1 MKKKTFWLFA
11 VWVSTSIKVGIG
23 WLEPNPGNWNFF
35 QHKKC
40 LAVFS
45 LTKKYFRN
53 ARLTFIKFRKVIE
66 FLNDFCSEKGM
77 FVLKK
82 TLIRRA
88 GLAFEIYVK
97 DHISCTKFQR
107 SAESPSFCLKLSLSW
122 KREGGERPE
131 EILLRKPWLNDVG
144 NCDPGPRANSII
156 RPTREDCK
164 IVKK

>member
-1 MKKKTFWLFA
+1 M
-11 VWVSTSIKVGIG
+11 
-23 WLEPNPGNWNFF
+23 
-35 QHKKC
+35 
-40 LAVFS
+40 
-45 LTKKYFRN
+45 
-53 ARLTFIKFRKVIE
+53 IE

-144 NCDPGPRANSII
+144 NCDPGPRANSIL

-164 IVKK
+164 IVPGNNFFAKSHLILELPNWPLDAKAFNFIIITFPAAIYQGTWCQLQN